1 LPKKLLRKFLEI
13 QIIEISE
20 SMNVKHYK
28 MHFVHIHK
36 DQKHGSVMK
45 SADTVA
51 KVLSRINLGKWTL
64 WIIYISLVAD

>member
-1 LPKKLLRKFLEI
+1 MEI

-36 DQKHGSVMK
+36 DPKHGSVMK

-51 KVLSRINLGKWTL
+51 KVLSWINLEKWTL
-64 WIIYISLVAD
+64 WMIDIFIRAIHISLVAD

>member
-1 LPKKLLRKFLEI
+1 MEI

-36 DQKHGSVMK
+36 DQMHGSVIK

-51 KVLSRINLGKWTL
+51 KVLSWINLGKWTL
-64 WIIYISLVAD
+64 WMIDIYKLYNSDDITI